1 MIYVV
6 ILAPRDEA
14 VDVPC
19 NGFAQA
25 TICLS
30 SLYNMDSRLIMLS
43 NELAFA
49 VETVRSAVRISR
61 EVQAE
66 ITPGRW
72 SKEDRTPVTVADLA
86 VQAVVSAA
94 LAEQFP
100 HDPLMAEEGSSELRE
115 PAWAELLANV
125 TAHVGVV
132 RPDHPDPSRVLD
144 WIERGQHEIDPERRY
159 WVLDPVDGTKGF
171 LRKEQYAIALA
182 LVERG
187 QVLLGVLACPNLPS
201 VIGQAAPAQPSS
213 AVQPPG
219 LGQLYAAVRGAGAER
234 IDLGVADAILSRRP
248 IHVATSGDPA
258 SARWCE
264 RVESSDKN
272 HDLTAQ
278 VVERIGIR
286 NAPDRLDSQAK
297 YAVVARGDASLYL
310 RHSLN
315 RDYREKVWD
324 HAAGVLITQEAGG
337 RVTDVTGKPLDFSQG
352 RELSANQG
360 IVATNGMLHDRVLA
374 AVNEVIVKMSRK

>member
-1 MIYVV
+1 
-6 ILAPRDEA
+6 
-14 VDVPC
+14 
-19 NGFAQA
+19 
-25 TICLS
+25 
-30 SLYNMDSRLIMLS
+30 MLES
-43 NELAFA
+43 EIAFA
-49 VETVRSAVRISR
+49 VETVRSAVRICR

-72 SKEDRTPVTVADLA
+72 NKEDRTPVTVADLA

-94 LAEQFP
+94 LEEWFP

-115 PAWAELLANV
+115 PAWADLLANV
-125 TAHVGVV
+125 TAHVGQV
-132 RPDHPDPSRVLD
+132 RPEHPSQTQVLN
-144 WIERGQHEIDPERRY
+144 WIERGQHSIDPARRY

-187 QVLLGVLACPNLPS
+187 TVLLGVLACPNLPP
-201 VIGQAAPAQPSS
+201 GQ
-213 AVQPPG
+213 
-219 LGQLYAAVRGAGAER
+219 GQLYAAVQGQGAEQ
-234 IDLGVADAILSRRP
+234 IDLGPADAILSRRSM
-248 IHVATSGDPA
+248 HVATSGDPA
-258 SARWCE
+258 LAHWCE

-286 NAPDRLDSQAK
+286 TPPDRLDSQAK

-315 RDYREKVWD
+315 RDYKEKVWD

-360 IVATNGMLHDRVLA
+360 IVATNGLLHDRVLA
-374 AVNEVIVKMSRK
+374 AVHDVIVKMSPK

>member
-1 MIYVV
+1 
-6 ILAPRDEA
+6 
-14 VDVPC
+14 
-19 NGFAQA
+19 
-25 TICLS
+25 
-30 SLYNMDSRLIMLS
+30 MLE
-43 NELAFA
+43 NEITFA
-49 VETVRSAVRISR
+49 VETVRSAVRICR

-72 SKEDRTPVTVADLA
+72 DKGDRTPVTVADLA

-94 LAEQFP
+94 LAERFP

-115 PAWAELLANV
+115 PAWANLLASV

-132 RPDHPDPSRVLD
+132 RTDHPDKSHVLD
-144 WIERGQHEIDPERRY
+144 WIERGQQAIDPARRY

-201 VIGQAAPAQPSS
+201 AIGQPEQSRSS
-213 AVQPPG
+213 AGADPASG
-219 LGQLYAAVRGAGAER
+219 MGQLYAAVRGAGAER
-234 IDLGVADAILSRRP
+234 IDLGPADAILSRRAM
-248 IHVATSGDPA
+248 HVATGGDPA
-258 SARWCE
+258 LAHWCE

-278 VVERIGIR
+278 VVERIGISTP
-286 NAPDRLDSQAK
+286 PDRLDSQAK

-315 RDYREKVWD
+315 RDYKEKVWD

-360 IVATNGMLHDRVLA
+360 IVATNGLLHDRVLA
-374 AVNEVIVKMSRK
+374 AVHDVIVKLSSP

>member
-1 MIYVV
+1 
-6 ILAPRDEA
+6 
-14 VDVPC
+14 
-19 NGFAQA
+19 
-25 TICLS
+25 
-30 SLYNMDSRLIMLS
+30 MLE

-49 VETVRSAVRISR
+49 IETVRSAVRICR

-72 SKEDRTPVTVADLA
+72 NKEDRTPVTVADLA

-94 LAEQFP
+94 LEEQYP

-115 PAWAELLANV
+115 PAWADLLATV
-125 TAHVGVV
+125 TAHVGLVRSHSSQGRG
-132 RPDHPDPSRVLD
+132 RPDSSQILEL
-144 WIERGQHEIDPERRY
+144 IERGQQPIDPQRRY

-201 VIGQAAPAQPSS
+201 AIGQSSAAPPA
-213 AVQPPG
+213 G
-219 LGQLYAAVRGAGAER
+219 LGQLYAAVRGSGAER
-234 IDLGVADAILSRRP
+234 LDLGAGDAILSRKP
-248 IHVATSGDPA
+248 MHVAASDDPTLA
-258 SARWCE
+258 HWCE

-278 VVERIGIR
+278 VVDRIGIR
-286 NAPDRLDSQAK
+286 TPPDRLDSQAK

-324 HAAGVLITQEAGG
+324 HAAGVLVTQEAGG

-360 IVATNGMLHDRVLA
+360 IVATNGLLHDRVLA
-374 AVNEVIVKMSRK
+374 AVHDVIVTMSRP

>member
-1 MIYVV
+1 
-6 ILAPRDEA
+6 
-14 VDVPC
+14 
-19 NGFAQA
+19 
-25 TICLS
+25 
-30 SLYNMDSRLIMLS
+30 MLE
-43 NELAFA
+43 NEITFA
-49 VETVRSAVRISR
+49 VETVRSAVRICR

-66 ITPGRW
+66 IAPGHW
-72 SKEDRTPVTVADLA
+72 NKDDRTPVTVADLA

-94 LAEQFP
+94 LEKRFP
-100 HDPLMAEEGSSELRE
+100 IDPLMAEEGSSQLRD
-115 PAWAELLANV
+115 PSWAELLASV
-125 TAHVGVV
+125 TAHVGHVL
-132 RPDHPDPSRVLD
+132 PACPAQSQVLD
-144 WIERGQHEIDPERRY
+144 WIERGQQTIDPARRY

-187 QVLLGVLACPNLPS
+187 EVLLGVVACPNLPS
-201 VIGQAAPAQPSS
+201 AIGPPDAVKSDAARSS
-213 AVQPPG
+213 W
-219 LGQLYAAVRGAGAER
+219 LGQLYAAVKGQGAER
-234 IDLGVADAILSRRP
+234 IDLGPADAIRSRQA
-248 IHVATSGDPA
+248 IHVAVSGDPA
-258 SARWCE
+258 LARWCE

-286 NAPDRLDSQAK
+286 TPPDRLDSQAK

-360 IVATNGMLHDRVLA
+360 IVATNGLLHDRVLA
-374 AVNEVIVKMSRK
+374 AVHDVIVTMSRK

>member
-1 MIYVV
+1 METY
-6 ILAPRDEA
+6 ETM
-14 VDVPC
+14 
-19 NGFAQA
+19 FE
-25 TICLS
+25 
-30 SLYNMDSRLIMLS
+30 

-49 VETVRSAVRISR
+49 VETVRSAVRICR

-66 ITPGRW
+66 IAPGRW
-72 SKEDRTPVTVADLA
+72 NKEDRTPVTVADLA

-94 LAEQFP
+94 LAERFP
-100 HDPLMAEEGSSELRE
+100 DDPLMAEEGSSELRE
-115 PAWAELLANV
+115 TSWADLLASV

-132 RPDHPDPSRVLD
+132 RSERPDPSQVLD
-144 WIERGQHEIDPERRY
+144 WIERGQNAIDPQRRY

-201 VIGQAAPAQPSS
+201 TIDQSGPA
-213 AVQPPG
+213 QPPG

-234 IDLGVADAILSRRP
+234 IDLGPADAILSRRSV
-248 IHVATSGDPA
+248 HVATSSDPA
-258 SARWCE
+258 LAHWCE

-286 NAPDRLDSQAK
+286 TAPERLDSQAK

-360 IVATNGMLHDRVLA
+360 IVATNGLLHDRVLA
-374 AVNEVIVKMSRK
+374 AVHDVIVTMGRQ